1 MSNGNQNNGGNK
13 SPKVE
18 RKAIAE
24 VSEKMDARIAEFVEE
39 SKGQSASTKAFY
51 LATCIVDLRQIM
63 NTAEVKTL
71 IRALANTPLGF
82 MCDKPNKKDQS
93 TYSDNE
99 LLEACCEA
107 LIRGYNLTGNEFN
120 IISGRFYAAKN
131 GLQRKVYGLPGLDNF
146 YPDFT
151 IPIKTV
157 GDNRMHVTCKAKF
170 IWQGRPTEMI
180 RTFAVNVFDGPAST
194 DAALGKAERKFL
206 AAVYQKLTNEII
218 PVADMEEL
226 AEGTTETEPRTEA
239 GESKAESIHKQL
251 TAGTTEYVKT
261 PATVEPEK
269 VPVVVQDS
277 KPTEK
282 PAEKQIEN
290 KPEEKPATPTKPKT
304 SIFDQIDDEHERA
317 LAKEKQQEQLA
328 QLRNSSGK

>member
-1 MSNGNQNNGGNK
+1 MSNANTNSGNGNK
-13 SPKVE
+13 PAKTD
-18 RKAIAE
+18 RAAIAE
-24 VSEKMDARIAEFVEE
+24 VAKKMDARVAAYVEE
-39 SKGQSASTKAFY
+39 SKGQTASTKALY
-51 LATCIVDLRQIM
+51 LATCIIDLRVIM
-63 NTAEVKTL
+63 NVPEVKTL
-71 IRALANTPLGF
+71 LRALANTPLGF
-82 MCDKPNKKDQS
+82 MCDKPNKKDS
-93 TYSDNE
+93 SIYSDGE

-107 LIRGYNLTGNEFN
+107 LIRGYQLTGNEFN

-146 YPDFT
+146 YPEFS
-151 IPIKTV
+151 IPIKTG

-170 IWQGRPTEMI
+170 VWQARPTEMI

-206 AAVYQKLTNEII
+206 AAVWQKLTNEIEPI
-218 PVADMEEL
+218 GDIDEL
-226 AEGTTETEPRTEA
+226 TEGTTATEPRTEA
-239 GESKAESIHKQL
+239 GESKAETTFKQL
-251 TAGTTEYVKT
+251 TAGSTEYVKT

-269 VPVVVQDS
+269 VPVIVQDS

-290 KPEEKPATPTKPKT
+290 KPEEKPATTNKPKT
-304 SIFDQIDDEHERA
+304 SIFDQIDEEHDKKLRMEEQ
-317 LAKEKQQEQLA
+317 KE